1 MTSLLKL
8 TRLLNLLLAALTYAF
23 GVSIADYIG
32 KTIRIESFWLG
43 FLMVILI
50 QVTMSLLPE
59 VYRPQN
65 EPLVENETR
74 KDRLA
79 LRNNALSVSLTC
91 LAAVAVLAY
100 ILFNNEQLPSLS
112 ILFLV
117 FSLFVVFINA
127 VPPFRLINRGFGELL
142 LAVQI
147 AYVFPTFSFSLQVGK
162 THPFLGLTIPLTF
175 LAFAYFIVRD
185 FQAFAQDQK
194 YNRITFLTRLGWER
208 VVPLHHIFI
217 LFAYIFI
224 LAMPAFGLSLTLIW
238 SAFLTLPFALFQIN
252 QLRNISLGIPPNWLL
267 LNATALGVFG
277 LTVYFLTLTFWLR

>member
-117 FSLFVVFINA
+117 FS
-127 VPPFRLINRGFGELL
+127 
-142 LAVQI
+142 
-147 AYVFPTFSFSLQVGK
+147 
-162 THPFLGLTIPLTF
+162 
-175 LAFAYFIVRD
+175 
-185 FQAFAQDQK
+185 
-194 YNRITFLTRLGWER
+194 
-208 VVPLHHIFI
+208 
-217 LFAYIFI
+217 
-224 LAMPAFGLSLTLIW
+224 
-238 SAFLTLPFALFQIN
+238 
-252 QLRNISLGIPPNWLL
+252 
-267 LNATALGVFG
+267 
-277 LTVYFLTLTFWLR
+277 